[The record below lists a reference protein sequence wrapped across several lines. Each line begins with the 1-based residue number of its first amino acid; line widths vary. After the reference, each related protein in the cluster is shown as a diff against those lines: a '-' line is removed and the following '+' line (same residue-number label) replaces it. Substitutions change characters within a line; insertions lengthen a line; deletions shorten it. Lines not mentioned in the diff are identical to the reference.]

1 MLKVWCLALGNCSI
15 HVGDFYYS
23 QQTKPWVHAHRVIIP
38 DWGAS
43 EDSLGAETGLLDL
56 GTPGQFDLLVS

>member
-1 MLKVWCLALGNCSI
+1 MVLKVWRLALGNCPI

-23 QQTKPWVHAHRVIIP
+23 QQTRPRVHAHRVIIP

-43 EDSLGAETGLLDL
+43 EDSQGAGTGLLDL
-56 GTPGQFDLLVS
+56 EPPEAV